1 MSSSLL
7 VNVVVDAADPARLA
21 HWWAQALEWRPGYR
35 DEHEVD
41 VDPPEG
47 EPGLPLVFVPVDDPK
62 LGPNRLHLD
71 LDSSSPADQRQTVDH
86 LLHLGA
92 TPVDVGQGDV
102 PWVVLADPE
111 GNEFCVLEPRPEY
124 EGTRRVAAVVLA
136 ALDAPA
142 LGRFWA
148 GASGW
153 DPVRGSGPVP
163 ALRHGGSGPFLEFVA
178 GAGPHRV
185 KNRWHLDLRARR
197 GGPGRD
203 AVVRDL
209 LTAGARRTDVG
220 QRGVTWDV
228 LADPEGNEFCLLAGE
243 V

>member
-1 MSSSLL
+1 MSGSLL
-7 VNVVVDAADPARLA
+7 VDVVVDAADPAGLA
-21 HWWAQALEWRPGYR
+21 HWWAQALEWRLGYR

-47 EPGLPLVFVPVDDPK
+47 EPGVPLVFVPVG
-62 LGPNRLHLD
+62 GPRTTRSRLHLD
-71 LDSSSPADQRQTVDH
+71 LDSSSPAEQRQTVEH

-124 EGTRRVAAVVLA
+124 EGTGRVAALVVSA
-136 ALDAPA
+136 VDAPA
-142 LGRFWA
+142 LSRFWA
-148 GASGW
+148 AAAGW
-153 DPVRGSGPVP
+153 DPVPGAGPVP
-163 ALRHGGSGPFLEFVA
+163 ALRRGGAGPFLEFVG
-178 GAGPHRV
+178 GAGPHTV

-197 GGPGRD
+197 GGRGRD
-203 AVVRDL
+203 AVVREL
-209 LTAGARRTDVG
+209 LAAGARSVDIG

-228 LADPEGNEFCLLAGE
+228 LADPEGNEFCVLAGE